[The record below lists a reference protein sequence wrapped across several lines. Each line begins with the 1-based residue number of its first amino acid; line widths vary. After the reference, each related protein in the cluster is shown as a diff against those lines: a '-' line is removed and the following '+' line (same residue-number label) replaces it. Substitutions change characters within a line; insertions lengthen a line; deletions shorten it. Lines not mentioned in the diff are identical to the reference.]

1 VSRQD
6 RKKRQKK
13 LKGVSREVD
22 ARGLDAEPNLIH
34 IAAATHKLLGILGN
48 KNLPSRS
55 SAATKYLYGL
65 YEKSLHR
72 APGSENLVCE
82 KGCSYCCHLF
92 VSASAPQVFSI
103 ANYIRKNCTDVDAEI
118 ERICAVEK
126 TMRGFDPEE
135 RLAGHHPCVLL
146 VDGQCVA
153 YPVRPVICRMCC
165 SLSLAAC
172 EKFWDGKADVG
183 DVPMP
188 DYVVPLRKN
197 YDQALWAALHN
208 YDLPPYGY
216 DLNHALLAALEN
228 PNAEEEW
235 FQGADVFKGVARDKS
250 EIENPFPS
258 EIEKLFWEVIL
269 SLSRGETPPPNP
281 FGA

>member
-1 VSRQD
+1 MSRQD
-6 RKKRQKK
+6 RKRRQKE
-13 LKGVSREVD
+13 LKGVCREVD
-22 ARGLDAEPNLIH
+22 ARGLSAEPNLIQL
-34 IAAATHKLLGILGN
+34 AAATHKILGILGN

-65 YEKSLHR
+65 QEKSLHR
-72 APGSENLVCE
+72 APEKENLACE

-92 VSASAPQVFSI
+92 VSASAPQVFSV
-103 ANYIRKNCTDVDAEI
+103 ANYIRENCGDLGAEI
-118 ERICAVEK
+118 ERIRVAEK
-126 TMRGFDPEE
+126 TTRALDPEQ
-135 RLAGHHPCVLL
+135 RLAGHHPCALL

-153 YPVRPVICRMCC
+153 YPARPVICRMCC

-172 EKFWDGKADVG
+172 ENFWSG
-183 DVPMP
+183 DAEVSDILMP

-197 YDQALWAALHN
+197 YDQALWAALHD

-216 DLNHALLAALEN
+216 DLNHAVLVALEN
-228 PNAEEEW
+228 PNAEQEW
-235 FQGADVFKGVARDKS
+235 FQGVGVFKAVARDKS

-258 EIEKLFWEVIL
+258 DIEKLFWDVIL